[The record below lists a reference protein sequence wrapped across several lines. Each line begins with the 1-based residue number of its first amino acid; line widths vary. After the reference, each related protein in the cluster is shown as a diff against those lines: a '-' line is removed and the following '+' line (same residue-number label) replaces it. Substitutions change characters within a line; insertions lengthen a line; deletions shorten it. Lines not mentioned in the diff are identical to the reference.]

1 MTFSKIWNS
10 LHSFSSTAWHA
21 DTNSKFRRHKT
32 IIIPAISHRFPSDQ
46 RVQSVVPSK
55 AVYDTSTFICIFFM
69 SPTLPWTKLRPF
81 GQMEACGFPHDAS
94 AEHLCLL
101 REFITSTTLFL
112 NKQASDWS
120 SKASFWLVHIMFS
133 VTWNNCFT
141 FLSKHTLILRV
152 LCSFNNKHLLPYTV
166 LFNRFSY
173 IRKTNEMH
181 TFF

>member
-69 SPTLPWTKLRPF
+69 SPTLPWTKLRPN
-81 GQMEACGFPHDAS
+81 GWMEARGFPRDAS
-94 AEHLCLL
+94 ADICVYSENSL
-101 REFITSTTLFL
+101 RHQHFL

-120 SKASFWLVHIMFS
+120 SKASFWMVHVMFS
-133 VTWNNCFT
+133 VTWNWTALRSSRNTHWFYAFCVVLT
-141 FLSKHTLILRV
+141 TNIYYLMQCYLIG
-152 LCSFNNKHLLPYTV
+152 SH
-166 LFNRFSY
+166 
-173 IRKTNEMH
+173 M
-181 TFF
+181 

>member
-1 MTFSKIWNS
+1 MTFSKIWTS
-10 LHSFSSTAWHA
+10 LHGFSSTAWHA
-21 DTNSKFRRHKT
+21 DTNIKFRRLKT
-32 IIIPAISHRFPSDQ
+32 IITPAISHQFPSDQ
-46 RVQSVVPSK
+46 PVQSVVPSK
-55 AVYDTSTFICIFFM
+55 AVSDTSTFIHIFFT
-69 SPTLPWTKLRPF
+69 SPTLPSTKLRPI
-81 GQMEACGFPHDAS
+81 GQMEARGFPRDAS
-94 AEHLCLL
+94 TEHLCLF
-101 REFITSTTLFL
+101 REFITSPTLFL
-112 NKQASDWS
+112 NKQAPDWS
-120 SKASFWLVHIMFS
+120 PKASFWLVHIMFS